1 MCQVSVQGRPGRSD
15 TAWRGVARRGPT
27 PRGPS
32 CPVIRST
39 LSNRFHGEDKR
50 VQSKVHDISWP
61 ALVIRPDVLSPVLE
75 EVGEL
80 YCCTVVETVVFYS
93 AEHPLA
99 YGDSALS
106 PYFIIRTFYCS
117 LVQFFVCTVSREG
130 WWGEHC
136 TAQLLELELGA
147 PDSSRTCTLSSAL
160 HGCNASPAR
169 PKAHTVASRRPS
181 IPRSSLDARTH

>member
-1 MCQVSVQGRPGRSD
+1 M
-15 TAWRGVARRGPT
+15 AWRGAAWPYSAGTILPGHQVN
-27 PRGPS
+27 
-32 CPVIRST
+32 T
-39 LSNRFHGEDKR
+39 LEYRFHCEDKR
-50 VQSKVHDISWP
+50 VQSKAHDISWP
-61 ALVIRPDVLSPVLE
+61 ASWSLVIRPDVLSPVLE